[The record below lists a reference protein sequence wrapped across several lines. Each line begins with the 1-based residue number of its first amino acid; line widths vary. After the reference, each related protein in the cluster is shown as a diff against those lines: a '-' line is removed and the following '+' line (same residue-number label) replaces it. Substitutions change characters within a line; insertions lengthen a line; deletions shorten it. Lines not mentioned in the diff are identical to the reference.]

1 MDITEVR
8 IFLSSR
14 KGATKA
20 FANIT
25 FDDVFVVR
33 NLKVIEGKNGIFVSM
48 PSRRL
53 QDGEFQD
60 VCFPI
65 TAEFRENIQ
74 ETIID
79 GYKKEI
85 A

>member
-20 FANIT
+20 YANVT

-33 NLKVIEGKNGIFVSM
+33 NLKVIEGKNGLFVSM

-74 ETIID
+74 DTIISN
-79 GYKKEI
+79 YNQEI

>member
-1 MDITEVR
+1 VDITDVR

-20 FANIT
+20 YANIT
-25 FDDVFVVR
+25 FDKVFVVR
-33 NLKVIEGKNGIFVSM
+33 NLRVIEGKNGLFVSM

-65 TAEFRENIQ
+65 TAEFRESIQ
-74 ETIID
+74 ETIL
-79 GYKKEI
+79 GNYKEEI